1 VTNLPVQPKTY
12 LTIIAE
18 IKASLAKTGIKC
30 GFHIGNAADKS
41 TWRLEFV
48 PGTSPERKAILQKVI
63 DDFPIDFN
71 ASHQ

>member
-1 VTNLPVQPKTY
+1 MV
-12 LTIIAE
+12 IAE

-30 GFHIGNAADKS
+30 GFHIGNAANRS

-48 PGTSPERKAILQKVI
+48 PGTSSDQKAVLQKVL
-63 DDFPIDFN
+63 DDFPLDFN